1 MHLGFAR
8 RAVLLAGVALV
19 TLASAAS
26 AHPPSAPFDTTIFAP
41 IQPGGPKL
49 AVQTVATGL
58 TAPNKAIAAP
68 GEPLRLYVV
77 DQPGR
82 VWAIDLGTGLKTVFL
97 DASSRLVP
105 LGIFGPNTFDER
117 GLLGLAFHPS
127 YATNGLFY
135 TYTSEPT
142 AGLPSLPSTMPAG
155 IPPDHQNVVA
165 EWRAAAPGVPALGVL
180 TASRRELIRMDH
192 PQFNHDGGDLGFGP
206 DGNLYISVGDGG
218 NADDE
223 GTGHLPGGNAQSTR
237 APLGKLLRIDPDGRS
252 SPNGQYGIPADNP
265 FAGAPGAVA
274 EIYALGFRNPFR
286 FSFDDATGELYVGDV
301 GQNDIEEVD
310 VVVRGGNYGWA
321 RKEGTLFFASNGAAN
336 GSASTVDNGLVPAGA
351 IDPIA
356 QYDTHHE
363 GHSVIGG
370 YVYRGAAMP
379 GLRGRYVFGDF
390 SRVFRFPS
398 GPNDRGRLFVLPQKQ
413 GTKLRQINEFHFAGD
428 SGLGLADKDG
438 TEGTALG
445 LSLLGIGRD
454 AAGELYALG
463 NTNGVPFGTDGRV
476 LRLIPAR

>member
-1 MHLGFAR
+1 MLLGLTR
-8 RAVLLAGVALV
+8 RALLLAGVALV
-19 TLASAAS
+19 TLAAAAS
-26 AHPPSAPFDTTIFAP
+26 AHPPSAPFDDTIFAP
-41 IQPGGPKL
+41 IQPGGPRI
-49 AVQTVATGL
+49 AVETVATGL
-58 TAPNKAIAAP
+58 TAPNKAVAAP

-82 VWAIDLGTGLKTVFL
+82 IWAIDLGTGLKTVFL
-97 DASSRLVP
+97 DVSSRLVP
-105 LGIFGPNTFDER
+105 LGVFGPNTFDER
-117 GLLGLAFHPS
+117 GLLGIAFHPG
-127 YATNGLFY
+127 YASNGLFY
-135 TYTSEPT
+135 TYTSEPN
-142 AGLPSLPSTMPAG
+142 AGPASLPSTMPAG
-155 IPPDHQNVVA
+155 VPPDHQNVVA
-165 EWRAAAPGVPALGVL
+165 EWRAAAPGVPALGVIA
-180 TASRRELIRMDH
+180 ASRRELIRMDH

-223 GTGHLPGGNAQSTR
+223 GPGHLPGGNAQSLA
-237 APLGKLLRIDPDGRS
+237 APLGKLLRIDPAGTGVGGR
-252 SPNGQYGIPADNP
+252 YGIPADNP
-265 FAGAPGAVA
+265 FAGTAGAVP

-286 FSFDDATGELYVGDV
+286 FSFDSLTGELYVGDV

-310 VVVRGGNYGWA
+310 VVTRGGNYGWA
-321 RKEGTLFFASNGAAN
+321 TKEGTLFFHGNGAAA

-370 YVYRGAAMP
+370 FVYRGAAMP

-413 GTKLRQINEFHFAGD
+413 GAKLRQINELHFAGD
-428 SGLGLADKDG
+428 GGLGVADR
-438 TEGTALG
+438 EGAEGAALG

-463 NTNGVPFGTDGRV
+463 NTNGVPFGNDGRV
-476 LRLIPAR
+476 LRLVPPG